1 MFVGLIFVHTITI
14 NSNFGLSNVIFLGY
28 IDLHNGY
35 KCLDISIGRLYIPH
49 AVLDDNILPIIA
61 NLHPDA

>member
-1 MFVGLIFVHTITI
+1 M
-14 NSNFGLSNVIFLGY
+14 VISSSSSVTLVLVPDSY

-49 AVLDDNILPIIA
+49 AIFDDNILPIIA
-61 NLHPDA
+61 NLHPNA